1 MRKVAIFT
9 EGQGDQIF
17 VCELLLRVVSYEVA
31 LSIEC
36 LQLRA
41 GNFQKARPNYPNP
54 NSTVHYLIVDVG
66 NDEKV
71 LRNYLKT
78 PHDVIPSDRRES
90 RDLAESALLDL
101 FGEIPPLASLG
112 RNDKR

>member
-1 MRKVAIFT
+1 M
-9 EGQGDQIF
+9 
-17 VCELLLRVVSYEVA
+17 
-31 LSIEC
+31 
-36 LQLRA
+36 
-41 GNFQKARPNYPNP
+41 
-54 NSTVHYLIVDVG
+54 
-66 NDEKV
+66 V

-112 RNDKR
+112 RNDKKGVLR